1 MGVKFCLGGRGAD
14 IEFITMKYLII
25 VSLLA
30 IVAAE
35 PEAELLN
42 LEPHSTHG
50 FVRYPNGALVP
61 EDTASVKAAK
71 TLHHTAKTTA
81 KFNGYSAPP
90 YPYLLKVLT
99 PKKIEEPTV
108 SETEKII
115 AAPIFNQ
122 FGIINPLIYTHN
134 NVPAVVGVERTP
146 LVNAPVVSP
155 VPVVHTPVFKTV
167 PAVYTSTLT
176 HVPTVGRWYGKR
188 SAEADA
194 YYRGYYGYGGYGG
207 YRGYRGYYGGHRGYY
222 WG

>member
-25 VSLLA
+25 VSILA

-42 LEPHSTHG
+42 LGPHSTHG
-50 FVRYPNGALVP
+50 FVRYPNGAMVP

-71 TLHHTAKTTA
+71 TLHHTSKTTA
-81 KFNGYSAPP
+81 KFNGYSAP
-90 YPYLLKVLT
+90 YPYLLKVLA
-99 PKKIEEPTV
+99 PKKIEEPT
-108 SETEKII
+108 ETEKII
-115 AAPIFNQ
+115 ATPIFNQ
-122 FGIINPLIYTHN
+122 FGIVNPLIYTHN

-188 SAEADA
+188 SANADAEANA
-194 YYRGYYGYGGYGG
+194 YYRGYYGWGG
-207 YRGYRGYYGGHRGYY
+207 YRGYRGYYGGYRGYY

>member
-1 MGVKFCLGGRGAD
+1 MG
-14 IEFITMKYLII
+14 II
-25 VSLLA
+25 DSFLA

-35 PEAELLN
+35 PETELQN
-42 LEPHSTHG
+42 LGPHSTHG

-81 KFNGYSAPP
+81 KFNGYSAAP
-90 YPYLLKVLT
+90 YPYLLKVLA
-99 PKKIEEPTV
+99 PKKIEEPT
-108 SETEKII
+108 ETEKII
-115 AAPIFNQ
+115 ATPIFNQ
-122 FGIINPLIYTHN
+122 FGIVNPLIYTHN

-176 HVPTVGRWYGKR
+176 HNVPTVGRWYGKR
-188 SAEADA
+188 SAEANA
-194 YYRGYYGYGGYGG
+194 YYRGYYGSGG
-207 YRGYRGYYGGHRGYY
+207 YRGYRGYYGGYRGYY

>member
-1 MGVKFCLGGRGAD
+1 MGGKFCLGGRGAD

-25 VSLLA
+25 VSILA
-30 IVAAE
+30 IVTAE

-81 KFNGYSAPP
+81 KFNGYSVP

-99 PKKIEEPTV
+99 PKKIEEPTTV

-115 AAPIFNQ
+115 AAAPIFNQ
-122 FGIINPLIYTHN
+122 FGIVNPLIYIHN
-134 NVPAVVGVERTP
+134 NVPAVVGVER
-146 LVNAPVVSP
+146 
-155 VPVVHTPVFKTV
+155 
-167 PAVYTSTLT
+167 
-176 HVPTVGRWYGKR
+176 
-188 SAEADA
+188 
-194 YYRGYYGYGGYGG
+194 
-207 YRGYRGYYGGHRGYY
+207 
-222 WG
+222 